1 MLNIFTTRKTKKK
14 IIGIGIEGNI
24 HKTFANTI
32 RTYENL
38 KLLNC
43 ERWSYDAAGEK
54 RQLTT
59 ASLLKAKGLK
69 RGHPDYSF
77 ICIQRGIAI
86 IVYIEFKAGKNKQT
100 EEQKKFQL
108 MCEKSSNL
116 IYQTCYSCE
125 EAIDF
130 LKQNGVIKHNDTY

>member
-1 MLNIFTTRKTKKK
+1 MINNFFHQKNKS
-14 IIGIGIEGNI
+14 IGIGKEGLI
-24 HKTFANTI
+24 HKKFANLI
-32 RTYENL
+32 REYENL
-38 KLLNC
+38 RLLNC

-86 IVYIEFKAGKNKQT
+86 IFYIEFKSGKNKQT
-100 EEQKKFQL
+100 TEQKDFEL
-108 MCEKSSNL
+108 MCQKSSNL
-116 IYQTCYSCE
+116 IYQTCYSPE
-125 EAIDF
+125 EAINF
-130 LKQNGVIKHNDTY
+130 LIKNGVIKNNTIY